1 MGHDPS
7 THHKHYGKWTDEAG
21 LIKAVADLASGL
33 TPQIVA
39 TTS

>member
-7 THHKHYGKWTDEAG
+7 THHKHYGKWTDEDG
-21 LIKAVADLASGL
+21 LLEAVANLSAGA
-33 TPQIVA
+33 TPQAVA